1 MFGLGVWELVLILLI
16 VVLIFGA
23 NKLPAVGQGI
33 GQAIKN
39 FKKAT
44 NEPAEIDVTPK
55 KDAVDDKEEEK
66 KED

>member
-44 NEPAEIDVTPK
+44 NEPEEIDVTPK
-55 KDAVDDKEEEK
+55 KDAVDDKKDEK
-66 KED
+66 